1 MSSDRIRV
9 GMIGTGQIGK
19 SHIRRYQDIP
29 EAEIV
34 AVADLR
40 EEEARRVAE
49 QYQIP
54 HVYTNYQALLQR
66 DEIDSVDV
74 CLHNQLHRPA
84 TVAALEA
91 GKHVYCEKPM
101 AATAADARAMMAASQ
116 RTGKQR
122 PGSLALRGSRR

>member
-1 MSSDRIRV
+1 MHWHPGTEPMSSDRIRV

-29 EAEIV
+29 EADIV

-40 EEEARRVAE
+40 EDEAQRVAE
-49 QYQIP
+49 QYHIP
-54 HVYTNYQALLQR
+54 NVYTDYQELLRR
-66 DEIDSVDV
+66 DDIDSVDV

-91 GKHVYCEKPM
+91 GK
-101 AATAADARAMMAASQ
+101 
-116 RTGKQR
+116 
-122 PGSLALRGSRR
+122 